1 MQVLELARCEWIE
14 RRENVIA
21 SAPAAS
27 ASHVALG
34 LGLAACQKGLS
45 LGFTTAAIRPGISSR
60 SPEVVDF
67 CATLR
72 LPSRTEP

>member
-27 ASHVALG
+27 ASHVDLG
-34 LGLAACQKGLS
+34 LGGAAKAS